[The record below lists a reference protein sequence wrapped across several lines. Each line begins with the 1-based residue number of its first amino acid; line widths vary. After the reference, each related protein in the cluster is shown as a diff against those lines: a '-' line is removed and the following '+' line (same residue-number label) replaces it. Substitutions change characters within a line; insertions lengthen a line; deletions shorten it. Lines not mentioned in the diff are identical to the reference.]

1 MEYAWDTL
9 ILHIFRVGVYI
20 GNPHQVVI
28 ESMEYWMSF
37 LGLYFCKR
45 PQFLRVTALRPLT
58 AKDKPFLLTTGRRS
72 TLSYRKAS
80 NTKPELQVLN
90 LLCSLNM
97 QAKGPARATSMY
109 LQNTAEI
116 VVLKADLQA
125 VSSSI
130 PFFVLWISVLLFWI
144 IL

>member
-1 MEYAWDTL
+1 
-9 ILHIFRVGVYI
+9 
-20 GNPHQVVI
+20 
-28 ESMEYWMSF
+28 MSF

-80 NTKPELQVLN
+80 NTKPELQVFN

-109 LQNTAEI
+109 LPSCAQG
-116 VVLKADLQA
+116 
-125 VSSSI
+125 
-130 PFFVLWISVLLFWI
+130 
-144 IL
+144 